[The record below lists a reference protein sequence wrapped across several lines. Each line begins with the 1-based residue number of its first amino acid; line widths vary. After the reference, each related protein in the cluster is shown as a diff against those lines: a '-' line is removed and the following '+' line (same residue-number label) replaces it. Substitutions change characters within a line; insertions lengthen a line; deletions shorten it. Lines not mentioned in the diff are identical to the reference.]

1 MQGFDHTRTPT
12 PSGAGSAPGPGGR
25 PRRRAVRRTAVVS
38 AVLATGLLLAACGK
52 DDEMKGMDHG
62 SKDSASAPAAPA
74 GGDSPAPGAFNDADV
89 MFAQG
94 MIPHHEQALEMSAL
108 ADGRAQDAEVVGL
121 ARAISGAQDPEI
133 RTMKSWLKAWGKP
146 ESGGSMPGMDHGSG
160 SSGDTAGT
168 AGSDGMAGMMSEAE
182 MAALKAAKGTDFDR
196 KFAQLMIEHHRGAIA
211 MAEDEQKSGR
221 NATAKA
227 LAGEVIRAQQAEID
241 AFTKIL
247 KRL

>member
-1 MQGFDHTRTPT
+1 MQGFDHTRTPA
-12 PSGAGSAPGPGGR
+12 PSGAGSASGPGGR
-25 PRRRAVRRTAVVS
+25 PRRRAVRRTAAVS
-38 AVLATGLLLAACGK
+38 AVLAAGLLLAACGK
-52 DDEMKGMDHG
+52 DDDMSGMDHG
-62 SKDSASAPAAPA
+62 AKDSASASAAPA
-74 GGDSPAPGAFNDADV
+74 GGAGPAPGAFNDTDV
-89 MFAQG
+89 TFAQA
-94 MIPHHEQALEMSAL
+94 MIPHHQQALEMSAL
-108 ADGRAQDAEVVGL
+108 ADGRAQDTEIIKL
-121 ARAISGAQDPEI
+121 ARVISGAQDPEI

-160 SSGDTAGT
+160 SSGDST
-168 AGSDGMAGMMSEAE
+168 GMAGMMSEAE

-196 KFAQLMIEHHRGAIA
+196 KFAQLMIEHHKGAIT
-211 MAEDEQKSGR
+211 MAEDERKNGR

>member
-12 PSGAGSAPGPGGR
+12 PSGAGSAPGSGGR

-62 SKDSASAPAAPA
+62 SKDSASAPAAA
-74 GGDSPAPGAFNDADV
+74 ADGDSPAPGAFNDADV
-89 MFAQG
+89 MFAQA

-160 SSGDTAGT
+160 DTAGT
-168 AGSDGMAGMMSEAE
+168 GGMDGMMSEAE

-196 KFAQLMIEHHRGAIA
+196 KFAQLMIEHHKGAIA